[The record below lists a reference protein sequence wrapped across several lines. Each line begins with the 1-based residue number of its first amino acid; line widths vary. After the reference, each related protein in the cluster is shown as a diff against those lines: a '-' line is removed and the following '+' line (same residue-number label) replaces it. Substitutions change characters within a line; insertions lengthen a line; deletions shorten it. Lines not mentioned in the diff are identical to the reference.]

1 MVGRDTLDDRQS
13 QPGAP
18 GGPAQCL
25 INAEESF
32 EYALLVFGFDAPT
45 LVGHDDFHEIVRR
58 SCADRHWA
66 TGWRVG
72 HCIVDQVGQGGHQQR
87 RITDEEQSSR

>member
-25 INAEESF
+25 INAKESF

-45 LVGHDDFHEIVRR
+45 LVGHDDSMR
-58 SCADRHWA
+58 SFAGRARTD
-66 TGWRVG
+66 TGLP
-72 HCIVDQVGQGGHQQR
+72 GG
-87 RITDEEQSSR
+87 E